1 MKMNF
6 EWNKIAE
13 RGQSAIGYVDVYELV
28 NNNKAIAIIHYL
40 PQYEQTKQRVMF
52 TLILEG
58 NKTNWTDGTISRIF
72 EDAESRILN
81 VEYFKFNNY
90 NSLDYM
96 DTQIFTVKSI
106 DNFDYLN
113 HGDYTFIKT
122 DNK

>member
-1 MKMNF
+1 MNF
-6 EWNKIAE
+6 NWNKIAE
-13 RGQSAIGYVDVYELV
+13 RGQSSTGYVDVYELADK
-28 NNNKAIAIIHYL
+28 NRAIAIIHYL

-58 NKTNWTDGTISRIF
+58 DKSNWTDGTISSIF
-72 EDAESRILN
+72 EDAESRIFN
-81 VEYFKFNNY
+81 VEFIKFNNL

-113 HGDYTFIKT
+113 HGDWSFIKT

>member
-6 EWNKIAE
+6 EWKKIAE
-13 RGQSAIGYVDVYELV
+13 RGESAIGYIDVYELV
-28 NNNKAIAIIHYL
+28 DKNKAIAIIHYL

-58 NKTNWTDGTISRIF
+58 DKTNWTDGTISNIF
-72 EDAESRILN
+72 EDTESRILN
-81 VEYFKFNNY
+81 VEHFKFNNY

-96 DTQIFTVKSI
+96 DTQMFTVKSI

-113 HGDYTFIKT
+113 HGDYTFIKP
-122 DNK
+122 DKK